1 MSTLTKKIVIDK
13 IEVLEDCQIQVR
25 QKVAIMEDNVELSS
39 SYNRWVLTPGQEIF
53 DQDTR
58 VQAVANALW
67 SDEVLN
73 AWIASQQQ

>member
-13 IEVLEDCQIQVR
+13 IEVLEDCQLQVR
-25 QKVAIMEDNVELSS
+25 QKTAIMEDNVELSS
-39 SYNRWVLTPGQEIF
+39 SYQRWVITPGQEIF
-53 DQDTR
+53 DQDPK

>member
-25 QKVAIMEDNVELSS
+25 QKIAIMEDNIELSS

-53 DQDTR
+53 DQDPR

>member
-25 QKVAIMEDNVELSS
+25 QKVAIMEDNIELSS

-53 DQDTR
+53 DQDPR

>member
-13 IEVLEDCQIQVR
+13 IEVLEDCQLQVR
-25 QKVAIMEDNVELSS
+25 QKTAIMEDNVELSS
-39 SYNRWVLTPGQEIF
+39 SYQRWVLTPGQEIF
-53 DQDTR
+53 DQDPK

>member
-53 DQDTR
+53 NQDPR